1 MLSLSL
7 ADILVVRNDA
17 STTSLIPLFMT
28 LPLLL
33 LLLLLLVH
41 LHGTT
46 CVQMA
51 LAKSSAGDK
60 DRVD

>member
-33 LLLLLLVH
+33 LLLLLVH